1 MTISLH
7 NLRPAAGSRRKEKR
21 VGRGNASG
29 HGTYS
34 TRGVKGQRARSGGRK
49 GTKRRGMKRIILA
62 LPKRGG
68 FKTGRPRNRIVLVGA
83 LEKAFDA
90 NASVTV
96 AALEE
101 KELVGRGPGKVKV
114 LDGGTLL
121 KPLTLSGLLVSAGA
135 RAKIEAAGGKIV

>member
-1 MTISLH
+1 MTLH

-62 LPKRGG
+62 LPKLGG
-68 FKTGRPRNRIVLVGA
+68 FKSGRPRNRIVMLGA

-90 NASVTV
+90 GASVSV
-96 AALEE
+96 AVLEE

-114 LDGGTLL
+114 LDGGAIS
-121 KPLTLSGLLVSAGA
+121 KPLTITGLLVSVGA